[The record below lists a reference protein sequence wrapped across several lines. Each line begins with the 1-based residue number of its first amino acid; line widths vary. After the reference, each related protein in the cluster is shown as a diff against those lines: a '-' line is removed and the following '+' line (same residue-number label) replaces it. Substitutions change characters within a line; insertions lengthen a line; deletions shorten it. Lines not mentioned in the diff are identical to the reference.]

1 MANSVPI
8 LSGLDAAAFL
18 ENAVNGAAQLIDA
31 DVTFPDA
38 DGHFSGGTLTVSG
51 LLAEDIVSIR
61 NQGTG
66 NGSSATRP
74 YRMNPGTC
82 RWSSVIQRPVIRLP
96 GRRF

>member
-31 DVTFPDA
+31 DVTFADA

-66 NGSSATRP
+66 NGQLGYSTVSNGIQA
-74 YRMNPGTC
+74 TC
-82 RWSSVIQRPVIRLP
+82 RWSSVMATAQFI
-96 GRRF
+96 